1 MQKKFFL
8 INTVIIILL
17 FKSYSFAG
25 ISIPTPSKT
34 LNQIANSLS
43 HSATNIE
50 NIESINVQTSSIIN
64 SSDLKKD
71 IKADA
76 EKFNLKIDAS
86 AAEILANMTSTDSDS
101 ISAALSQMESNITE
115 LAEDYVPTLDQDTIV
130 YDTGWIT
137 LTKKT
142 TYDSKT
148 YHTDNEVFDATAAQQ
163 MRGKVYVNFKK
174 GEVSA
179 DMSAKITL
187 VHDGNGEKRY
197 DWNTGAATFNSVP
210 VVAESV
216 KRLMT
221 SEGETAA
228 DMYNGINDTMLAS
241 NTTLQASEDKTRQQL
256 INIYNHDTT
265 APICMAACVEV
276 ASEHG
281 VFHYGKFTTATSEST
296 GLGTLILEGGHAI
309 QGSTEA
315 QFAATVERL
324 EGSGEI
330 IGTAYEQ

>member
-1 MQKKFFL
+1 MKKIFFL
-8 INTVIIILL
+8 INTVFIILL
-17 FKSYSFAG
+17 FKTYSFAG
-25 ISIPTPSKT
+25 ISIPTPSVT
-34 LNQIANSLS
+34 LNKIANSLS
-43 HSATNIE
+43 HTSTSNGNIE
-50 NIESINVQTSSIIN
+50 NINVKTSSIVN

-76 EKFNLKIDAS
+76 EKFNLKIDSS

-142 TYDSKT
+142 SYDSKT
-148 YHTDNEVFDATAAQQ
+148 YSSDNQVFKASAVQQ

-197 DWNTGAATFNSVP
+197 DWNTGTATFNSVP
-210 VVAESV
+210 VVAEET

-221 SEGETAA
+221 SEGETAS
-228 DMYNGINDTMLAS
+228 DMFDAGHDTMLAS
-241 NTTLQASEDKTRQQL
+241 NSTLQASTHKTRQQL

-296 GLGTLILEGGHAI
+296 GLGTLILEGGHAV
-309 QGSTEA
+309 QGSNEA

-330 IGTAYEQ
+330 TGTAFEN

>member
-1 MQKKFFL
+1 
-8 INTVIIILL
+8 
-17 FKSYSFAG
+17 
-25 ISIPTPSKT
+25 
-34 LNQIANSLS
+34 
-43 HSATNIE
+43 
-50 NIESINVQTSSIIN
+50 
-64 SSDLKKD
+64 
-71 IKADA
+71 
-76 EKFNLKIDAS
+76 
-86 AAEILANMTSTDSDS
+86 MTSTDSDS

-130 YDTGWIT
+130 YDTGWVT

-142 TYDSKT
+142 TYDSKS
-148 YHTDNEVFDATAAQQ
+148 YHTDNQVFDATAAQQ

-210 VVAESV
+210 VVAEETR
-216 KRLMT
+216 RLMT

-228 DMYNGINDTMLAS
+228 DMFNTGHDTLLAS
-241 NTTLQASEDKTRQQL
+241 NTTLQASTHKTRQQL
-256 INIYNHDTT
+256 INIYNHDIA
-265 APICMAACVEV
+265 APVCMFSCVEV

-309 QGSTEA
+309 QGSNEE

-324 EGSGEI
+324 EGSAEI
-330 IGTAYEQ
+330 VGKAYDGN